1 MKPGSQVYKSQIY
14 GDYIL
19 DSLRYD
25 ERFRRFT
32 PAQFG
37 EWYDQERGRKEV
49 KTTAKTKG
57 AKY

>member
-1 MKPGSQVYKSQIY
+1 MLEIY

-49 KTTAKTKG
+49 KTAAKTKG